1 MASGRDN
8 GEHAVSDGE
17 RTVGVS
23 LDAGHDLA
31 ERLPLYGFAAEDE
44 PAAEY
49 STGIP
54 TLHFI
59 LAALRRSK
67 WLWCATAVVGL
78 VLGVGIFV
86 THPPPFKASTS
97 VVLVPNPDELPTD
110 AILTDVALAQS
121 RNVAERAMRQLGL
134 PQSGQSVSSFLGGY
148 AVTAVTDRVLVITV
162 KAPSSSEAVARAGA
176 LATAFLQFRAQQA
189 QSEEQHVLAALQ
201 QQITQAKQD
210 IKSLSNE
217 VARLQTLPSA
227 QQGKLASV
235 RAQLSQATSQLPT
248 LQRTV
253 TGSQVSARLSANQLV
268 RGSTVLD
275 RAAPIAH
282 SRFKLPA
289 LYAIGGLVAGLVLGM
304 GFVVVRELVS
314 DRLRRRDDVAHAL
327 GAPVRLSVGTVR
339 LGGLLGRRGLA
350 AAESDGIRRIVA
362 HLREVVPGNSK
373 RVATLAVVAVDWA
386 DVAALSA
393 VSLAVSVAAEGKRV
407 VLADLCSSAPAA
419 ALAGVKER
427 GVVRGVTVKGAQ
439 LVVAVPG
446 RDGVAPVGPL
456 RRGPAA
462 AGQRPSRELMAA
474 CESADFLLTLARLD
488 PSVGGDHLATW
499 ASDVVVMV
507 TAGQAS
513 WTKIHAVGEMIR
525 LAGMRLASAVL
536 VGADKTDES
545 LGATHTPTPPAP
557 VDVR

>member
-1 MASGRDN
+1 MVRMPGGTAGD
-8 GEHAVSDGE
+8 VLE
-17 RTVGVS
+17 RSWADDDFTV
-23 LDAGHDLA
+23 HD
-31 ERLPLYGFAAEDE
+31 ERAADY
-44 PAAEY
+44 A
-49 STGIP
+49 TNLP
-54 TLHFI
+54 TLRFI
-59 LAALRRSK
+59 GAALRRSA
-67 WLWCATAVVGL
+67 WLWCATAAAGFLIGL
-78 VLGVGIFV
+78 GLSVAL
-86 THPPPFKASTS
+86 PPADQASTS
-97 VVLVPNPDELPTD
+97 VLITHNIDDQPLA
-110 AILTDVALAQS
+110 AIQTDVAMAQS
-121 RNVAERAMRQLGL
+121 RSVAERAMRQLGL
-134 PQSGQSVSSFLGGY
+134 PQSGQSVSSFLAAY
-148 AVTAVTDRVLVITV
+148 TATWTTDRVLVITV
-162 KAPSSSEAVARAGA
+162 GAPSNSEALARANA
-176 LATAFLQFRAQQA
+176 VATAFLQFRAQQLRV
-189 QSEEQHVLAALQ
+189 QEQLVLAALSQ
-201 QQITQAKQD
+201 RIAPAQLRVSSLARQVAKTSAQPA
-210 IKSLSNE
+210 SPAQR
-217 VARLQTLPSA
+217 ARLKRLKVQSGRANGTLA
-227 QQGKLASV
+227 GLQLTASYF
-235 RAQLSQATSQLPT
+235 Q
-248 LQRTV
+248 V
-253 TGSQVSARLSANQLV
+253 TTASEIEGT
-268 RGSTVLD
+268 GVLD
-275 RAAPIAH
+275 PAAPVTH
-282 SRFKLPA
+282 KFLSSGPA
-289 LYAIGGLVAGLVLGM
+289 TALLYACTGLIPGLVLGM

-557 VDVR
+557 VGQGLRVTGQ